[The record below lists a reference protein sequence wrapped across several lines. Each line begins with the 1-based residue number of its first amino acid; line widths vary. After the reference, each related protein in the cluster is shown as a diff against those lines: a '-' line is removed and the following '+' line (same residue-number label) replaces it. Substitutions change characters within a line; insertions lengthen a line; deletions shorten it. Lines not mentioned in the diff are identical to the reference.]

1 MPQPHPF
8 RCAAVV
14 LVLML
19 LAAAGARAATHPDKP
34 ALGSG
39 KAGPVNLLGETT
51 FECGTYKGNEAEHEW
66 RRAIDARV
74 QRDVRAGKRTVQAG
88 LDYVYDDVW
97 IIEDDGT
104 LTFSGVNAF
113 DNDESTFRYAP
124 AGGGVYNLTKPA
136 FNFDSD
142 LGTIIAT
149 GDDGAIEESMQ
160 FAFPFG
166 GGAWTEVFVSGN
178 GIVSFGGPPNPTGY
192 FDPADFYATRPK
204 IAPYY
209 LDLNELQNGSV
220 WVKSEATKYTITW
233 DKISE
238 FGSPGSENTIQLVLN
253 SDGVFTVTYHGIQTT
268 LSNTPNPIIAG
279 FHPGGSPDLETI
291 SFSDDLPYT
300 SGANAAVFEEFYS
313 FPFPLVNEVNLFKR
327 FYTQFP
333 DQYFQ
338 LVFFTNFLQ
347 TMSGFANEL
356 NIKNDVYGIGLPIF
370 DSSVQYGSNGVLESR
385 CNMNRLDAW
394 LQSDPANRWFS
405 KGNNFL
411 TIMGQEAGH
420 RWGAFT
426 FFDAGFGPSNLILGR
441 SNSHWSYYADLDHSS
456 LEGGNWVNVGGNNWQ
471 CPTRIDYFS
480 ELDEYLFGLRTPAEV
495 KDLFYISSSSNNLA
509 ANRSI
514 GTPQINATAGGT
526 QVPVTID
533 HIIAANGVRDPEE
546 ANETKDYRQ
555 GFILLLQA
563 GTSPSQADLDK
574 IAGFRRAWED
584 YFEVACDGR
593 LTCNTSLSTNYPVA
607 VVCGNVR
614 DEATSDPV
622 PDFTVRSLERGFSQ
636 HVPRDGRYTLR
647 YQAEAGSGP
656 AEAITL
662 VFEAPNFDPD
672 TLSLA
677 VNYGTTQC
685 QDVLLQSPFNPV
697 FITAFDA
704 VARQGVVE
712 VRWAVASDEPV
723 DRYELYRYDGEDLP
737 ARMVVSGP
745 FDATTRSFTD
755 RSVTPA
761 SSYRYELVIVS
772 ADGDVFRS
780 PMATVTTPTLATA
793 LAQNYPNPFN
803 PKTTIEY
810 TLASRADVGV
820 GIYDAAGTLVVRLD
834 EGAREPGTHHVEWD
848 GRDAHG
854 KAVGSG
860 VYFYRLEGVKGIAP
874 RKMVLLK

>member
-1 MPQPHPF
+1 M
-8 RCAAVV
+8 
-14 LVLML
+14 
-19 LAAAGARAATHPDKP
+19 
-34 ALGSG
+34 
-39 KAGPVNLLGETT
+39 
-51 FECGTYKGNEAEHEW
+51 
-66 RRAIDARV
+66 
-74 QRDVRAGKRTVQAG
+74 
-88 LDYVYDDVW
+88 
-97 IIEDDGT
+97 
-104 LTFSGVNAF
+104 
-113 DNDESTFRYAP
+113 
-124 AGGGVYNLTKPA
+124 
-136 FNFDSD
+136 
-142 LGTIIAT
+142 
-149 GDDGAIEESMQ
+149 
-160 FAFPFG
+160 
-166 GGAWTEVFVSGN
+166 
-178 GIVSFGGPPNPTGY
+178 
-192 FDPADFYATRPK
+192 
-204 IAPYY
+204 
-209 LDLNELQNGSV
+209 
-220 WVKSEATKYTITW
+220 
-233 DKISE
+233 
-238 FGSPGSENTIQLVLN
+238 
-253 SDGVFTVTYHGIQTT
+253 
-268 LSNTPNPIIAG
+268 
-279 FHPGGSPDLETI
+279 
-291 SFSDDLPYT
+291 
-300 SGANAAVFEEFYS
+300 
-313 FPFPLVNEVNLFKR
+313 
-327 FYTQFP
+327 
-333 DQYFQ
+333 
-338 LVFFTNFLQ
+338 
-347 TMSGFANEL
+347 
-356 NIKNDVYGIGLPIF
+356 
-370 DSSVQYGSNGVLESR
+370 
-385 CNMNRLDAW
+385 
-394 LQSDPANRWFS
+394 
-405 KGNNFL
+405 
-411 TIMGQEAGH
+411 
-420 RWGAFT
+420 
-426 FFDAGFGPSNLILGR
+426 
-441 SNSHWSYYADLDHSS
+441 
-456 LEGGNWVNVGGNNWQ
+456 
-471 CPTRIDYFS
+471 
-480 ELDEYLFGLRTPAEV
+480 
-495 KDLFYISSSSNNLA
+495 
-509 ANRSI
+509 
-514 GTPQINATAGGT
+514 
-526 QVPVTID
+526 
-533 HIIAANGVRDPEE
+533 
-546 ANETKDYRQ
+546 
-555 GFILLLQA
+555 LLQA

-761 SSYRYELVIVS
+761 SLYRYELVIVS

-780 PMATVTTPTLATA
+780 PMATVTMPTLATT